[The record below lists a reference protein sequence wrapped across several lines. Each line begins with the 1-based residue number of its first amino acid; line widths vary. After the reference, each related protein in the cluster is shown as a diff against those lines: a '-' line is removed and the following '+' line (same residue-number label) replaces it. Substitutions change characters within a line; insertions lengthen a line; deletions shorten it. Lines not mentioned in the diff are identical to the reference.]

1 MASATRAASLNPPAA
16 GRFAVLVGFA
26 VLVNGGIQVIEGPAG
41 SALHD
46 TVTNGGVEV
55 VFHFSQYSTLNNGTE
70 VVWSGAYSTNN
81 LINGFGFELVLGSS
95 YSDQIN
101 SGGAQFVVSGGRVS
115 FEHINSGGV
124 QLTPGGFDSEVAVED
139 QIFAGG
145 GVIVSAGGEDA
156 FSDIFGTEIILSGGN
171 VLGTIIERGGT

>member
-1 MASATRAASLNPPAA
+1 
-16 GRFAVLVGFA
+16 
-26 VLVNGGIQVIEGPAG
+26 VNGGIQVIEGPAG

-46 TVTNGGVEV
+46 TVTNGGGGVM
-55 VFHFSQYSTLNNGTE
+55 FHFFSYNKLYNGTE
-70 VVWSGAYSTNN
+70 VVWFRVYSHNN
-81 LINGFGFELVLGSS
+81 LIQSVGFSIFPWSS
-95 YSDQIN
+95 SRHPITYAVQ
-101 SGGAQFVVSGGRVS
+101 QFVVSGGRVS